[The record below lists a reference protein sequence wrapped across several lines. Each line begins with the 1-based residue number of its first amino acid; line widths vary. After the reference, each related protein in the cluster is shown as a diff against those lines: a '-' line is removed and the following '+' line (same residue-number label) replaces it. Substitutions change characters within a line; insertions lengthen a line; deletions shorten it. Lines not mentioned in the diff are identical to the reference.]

1 MSSWRDRPF
10 AATLSALP
18 VVASVAY
25 PVLFYLLNER
35 IPPIAFVAAA
45 CVLLSSRALAD
56 RGGWIAA
63 LRWPLLV
70 AAGMIAALSWID
82 AAAAAKAYPVA
93 VSGVLALTFGASLW
107 QSESLVERI
116 ARLKNRA
123 MDPAARRYCRRVTLM
138 WTIWLI
144 LNALICGFLALAGSL
159 AVWTLWTGLVAY
171 LVMGFL
177 FAGEYMV
184 RRIVLRRHA
193 TG

>member
-25 PVLFYLLNER
+25 PAVLYILSER

-56 RGGWIAA
+56 KRGWITA

-70 AAGMIAALSWID
+70 AAGTIAALSLID
-82 AAAAAKAYPVA
+82 AVVAAKAYPVA
-93 VSGVLALTFGASLW
+93 ISGILALTFGTSLW

-116 ARLKNRA
+116 ARLQSGTT
-123 MDPAARRYCRRVTLM
+123 DPAARRYCRRVTLM
-138 WTIWLI
+138 WTVWLVI
-144 LNALICGFLALAGSL
+144 NAMICGSL
-159 AVWTLWTGLVAY
+159 ALVGSLEAWTLWTGLIAY
-171 LVMGFL
+171 LVMGLL

-184 RRIVLRRHA
+184 RRIVLRRHIA
-193 TG
+193 G